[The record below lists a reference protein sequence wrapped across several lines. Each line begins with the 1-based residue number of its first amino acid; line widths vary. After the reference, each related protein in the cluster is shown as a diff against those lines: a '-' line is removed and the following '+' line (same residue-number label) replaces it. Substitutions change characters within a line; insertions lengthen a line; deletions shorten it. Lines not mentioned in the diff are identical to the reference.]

1 MQHVLKHI
9 GGTIRDIEHNTN
21 NTYRNQAS
29 TYLTSS
35 ATNHIH
41 AAGQKEGKTI

>member
-9 GGTIRDIEHNTN
+9 GGTIRDIAHNTN